1 MSESSATPAQ
11 PTILAS
17 FRDREAVEAALSYL
31 EGEAIP
37 RAQISVR
44 HADPA
49 PTPPTPTPAE
59 AASPAPQS
67 ETMPED
73 SGDEPL
79 REDEHRN
86 LRTMRNSMAAAA
98 AGMAAAGVVVATGG
112 AAAPA
117 VGAAIAAGAGAG
129 GLSELASQASG
140 IEGTAA
146 TEHAEAIVVVKPT
159 NVDQA
164 ERARS
169 ILNRAAA
176 LRVWEEAPSA

>member
-17 FRDREAVEAALSYL
+17 FRDKEAVEAALSYL

-49 PTPPTPTPAE
+49 PPPTPAE
-59 AASPAPQS
+59 APSPAPQS

-112 AAAPA
+112 AAIPA
-117 VGAAIAAGAGAG
+117 VGAALAAGAGAG

-140 IEGTAA
+140 TEGTAA
-146 TEHAEAIVVVKPT
+146 TEHAEAIVVVKPA

-164 ERARS
+164 ERTRS

-176 LRVWEEAPSA
+176 LKVWEEAPST

>member
-17 FRDREAVEAALSYL
+17 FRDKEAVEAALSYL

-49 PTPPTPTPAE
+49 PPPTPAE

-140 IEGTAA
+140 TEGTAT
-146 TEHAEAIVVVKPT
+146 TEHAEAIVVVKPA

>member
-1 MSESSATPAQ
+1 MSETSATPAQ

-17 FRDREAVEAALSYL
+17 FRDKEAVEAALSYL

-44 HADPA
+44 HADPV
-49 PTPPTPTPAE
+49 TPPPSAGAGTAT
-59 AASPAPQS
+59 QG

-73 SGDEPL
+73 TGEEPL

-112 AAAPA
+112 AAIPA
-117 VGAAIAAGAGAG
+117 VGAALAAGAGAG

-140 IEGTAA
+140 TEGTAA
-146 TEHAEAIVVVKPT
+146 TEHAEAIVVVKPA

-169 ILNRAAA
+169 ILKRTSA
-176 LRVWEEAPSA
+176 LKVWEEAPSA

>member
-1 MSESSATPAQ
+1 
-11 PTILAS
+11 
-17 FRDREAVEAALSYL
+17 
-31 EGEAIP
+31 
-37 RAQISVR
+37 
-44 HADPA
+44 
-49 PTPPTPTPAE
+49 
-59 AASPAPQS
+59 
-67 ETMPED
+67 MPED

-112 AAAPA
+112 AAIPA
-117 VGAAIAAGAGAG
+117 VGAALAAGAGAG

-140 IEGTAA
+140 TEGTAA
-146 TEHAEAIVVVKPT
+146 TEHAEAIVVVKPA
-159 NVDQA
+159 NVDQT

-176 LRVWEEAPSA
+176 LKVWEEAPST

>member
-1 MSESSATPAQ
+1 MSETSATPAQ

-17 FRDREAVEAALSYL
+17 FRDKEAVEAVLSYL

-44 HADPA
+44 HADP
-49 PTPPTPTPAE
+49 TPA
-59 AASPAPQS
+59 PAPAETAAPATRA

-112 AAAPA
+112 
-117 VGAAIAAGAGAG
+117 
-129 GLSELASQASG
+129 
-140 IEGTAA
+140 
-146 TEHAEAIVVVKPT
+146 
-159 NVDQA
+159 
-164 ERARS
+164 
-169 ILNRAAA
+169 
-176 LRVWEEAPSA
+176 

>member
-1 MSESSATPAQ
+1 MSETSATPAQ

-17 FRDREAVEAALSYL
+17 FRDKEAVEAVLSYL

-44 HADPA
+44 HADP
-49 PTPPTPTPAE
+49 TPA
-59 AASPAPQS
+59 PAPAETAAPATRA

-112 AAAPA
+112 AAIPA
-117 VGAAIAAGAGAG
+117 VGAALAAGAGVG

-140 IEGTAA
+140 TEGTAA
-146 TEHAEAIVVVKPT
+146 TEHAEAIVVVKPA

-164 ERARS
+164 ERTRS

-176 LRVWEEAPSA
+176 LKVWEEAPST

>member
-44 HADPA
+44 HADPV
-49 PTPPTPTPAE
+49 PTPTPAE

-176 LRVWEEAPSA
+176 LRVWEEAPST

>member
-1 MSESSATPAQ
+1 MSETSATPAQ

-17 FRDREAVEAALSYL
+17 FRDKEAVEAVLSYL

-44 HADPA
+44 HADP
-49 PTPPTPTPAE
+49 TPA
-59 AASPAPQS
+59 PAPAATAAPAPRA

-112 AAAPA
+112 AAIPA
-117 VGAAIAAGAGAG
+117 VGAALAAGAGAG

-140 IEGTAA
+140 TEGTAA
-146 TEHAEAIVVVKPT
+146 TEHAEAIVVVKPA

-164 ERARS
+164 ERTRS

-176 LRVWEEAPSA
+176 LKVWEEAPST

>member
-1 MSESSATPAQ
+1 MSETSATPAQ

-17 FRDREAVEAALSYL
+17 FRDKEAVEAVLSYL

-44 HADPA
+44 HADP
-49 PTPPTPTPAE
+49 TPA
-59 AASPAPQS
+59 PAPAETAAPATLA

-112 AAAPA
+112 AAIPA
-117 VGAAIAAGAGAG
+117 VGAALAAGAGAG

-140 IEGTAA
+140 TEGTAA
-146 TEHAEAIVVVKPT
+146 TEHAEAIVVVKPA
-159 NVDQA
+159 NVDQT

-176 LRVWEEAPSA
+176 LKVWEEAPST

>member
-1 MSESSATPAQ
+1 MSETSATPAQ

-17 FRDREAVEAALSYL
+17 FRDKAAVEAALSYL

-44 HADPA
+44 HADPV
-49 PTPPTPTPAE
+49 TPPPSAGAG
-59 AASPAPQS
+59 AAAQG

-73 SGDEPL
+73 TGEEPL
-79 REDEHRN
+79 RKDEHRN

-112 AAAPA
+112 AAIPA
-117 VGAAIAAGAGAG
+117 VGAALAAGAGAG

-140 IEGTAA
+140 TEGTAA
-146 TEHAEAIVVVKPT
+146 TEHAEAIVVVKPA

-169 ILNRAAA
+169 ILERTSA
-176 LRVWEEAPSA
+176 LKVWEEAPSA

>member
-1 MSESSATPAQ
+1 MSETSATPAQ

-17 FRDREAVEAALSYL
+17 FRDKEAVEAALSYL

-49 PTPPTPTPAE
+49 APAPAE
-59 AASPAPQS
+59 TASPAPRS

-73 SGDEPL
+73 SGEEPL

-129 GLSELASQASG
+129 GLSELASRASG
-140 IEGTAA
+140 VEGTAA
-146 TEHAEAIVVVKPT
+146 TEHAEAIVVVKPA

-169 ILNRAAA
+169 ILNRASA
-176 LRVWEEAPSA
+176 LKVWEEAASA

>member
-1 MSESSATPAQ
+1 MSETSATPAQ

-17 FRDREAVEAALSYL
+17 FRDKEAVEAALSYL

-44 HADPA
+44 HADP
-49 PTPPTPTPAE
+49 TPAPAE
-59 AASPAPQS
+59 TAAPAPQA

-112 AAAPA
+112 AAIPA
-117 VGAAIAAGAGAG
+117 VGAALAAGAGAG

-140 IEGTAA
+140 TEGTAA
-146 TEHAEAIVVVKPT
+146 TEHAAAIVVVKPA

-176 LRVWEEAPSA
+176 LKVWEEAPSA

>member
-1 MSESSATPAQ
+1 MSETSATPAQ

-17 FRDREAVEAALSYL
+17 FRDKEAVEAALSYL

-49 PTPPTPTPAE
+49 APAPAE
-59 AASPAPQS
+59 TASPAPQS
-67 ETMPED
+67 KTMPED
-73 SGDEPL
+73 SGEEPL

-140 IEGTAA
+140 VEGTAA
-146 TEHAEAIVVVKPT
+146 TEHAEAIVVVKPA

-176 LRVWEEAPSA
+176 LKVWEEGASA